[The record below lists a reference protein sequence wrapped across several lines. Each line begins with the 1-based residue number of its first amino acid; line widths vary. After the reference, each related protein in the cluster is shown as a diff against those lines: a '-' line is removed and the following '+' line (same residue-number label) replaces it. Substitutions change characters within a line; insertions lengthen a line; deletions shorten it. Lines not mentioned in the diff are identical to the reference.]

1 MSISEDSILVR
12 ETLNN
17 IQTLKKKYPKFTIE
31 RLVDVL
37 EISEKYG
44 IPLDEIRDYY
54 GFELVNKYRDFRF
67 YFCHGDKL
75 LNRETFYEFCASKW
89 YIRLTFGGCG
99 RFNFVTDTR
108 CLSDSLYYEKTNE
121 LYQAFLEKLMSY
133 CPLDYD
139 RINGEY
145 LFTVENGYRL
155 YKDFKEIYETTKT
168 AINNELKNFK
178 IKQLKAELEKLETD
192 S

>member
-31 RLVDVL
+31 RLLEVL

-44 IPLDEIRDYY
+44 IPLDEIRDYC
-54 GFELVNKYRDFRF
+54 GFELVDKYRDFRF
-67 YFCHGDKL
+67 LFCHEYTL
-75 LNRETFYEFCASKW
+75 SNRETFYEFCKSKW
-89 YIRLTFGGCG
+89 YIRLTFGGSG
-99 RFNFVTDTR
+99 RFNFVMDTGY
-108 CLSDSLYYEKTNE
+108 LSGSLYDKVNE
-121 LYQAFLEKLMSY
+121 SYQAFIERLMSY
-133 CPLDYD
+133 SPLDYD

-168 AINNELKNFK
+168 AINNELKDFK
-178 IKQLKAELEKLETD
+178 IKQLKAELEKLESD

>member
-1 MSISEDSILVR
+1 MSISEDLILVR

-31 RLVDVL
+31 RLVDAL

-44 IPLDEIRDYY
+44 IPLDEIRDYC
-54 GFELVNKYRDFRF
+54 GFELVDKYRDFKF

-75 LNRETFYEFCASKW
+75 LNRETFYKFDTSKW

-99 RFNFVTDTR
+99 IFNFVADAR

-121 LYQAFLEKLMSY
+121 LYQEVLEKLISY
-133 CPLDYD
+133 SPLDYD
-139 RINGEY
+139 RLNGEY
-145 LFTVENGYRL
+145 LFTVEDGYRL

>member
-1 MSISEDSILVR
+1 MNTSEDLALVR

-31 RLVDVL
+31 RLLDAL
-37 EISEKYG
+37 DISEKYG
-44 IPLDEIRDYY
+44 IPLDEIRDYC
-54 GFELVNKYRDFRF
+54 GFELVDKYRDFKF
-67 YFCHGDKL
+67 LFCHGYTL
-75 LNRETFYEFCASKW
+75 SNRETFYKFDASKW
-89 YIRLTFGGCG
+89 YLRLTFGGSG
-99 RFNFVTDTR
+99 RFNFIMDTR
-108 CLSDSLYYEKTNE
+108 CLSDRLYCDKANE
-121 LYQAFLEKLMSY
+121 LYQAFLEKLLSY
-133 CPLDYD
+133 SPLDYD
-139 RINGEY
+139 RFNGEY

-168 AINNELKNFK
+168 SINNELKNFK

>member
-1 MSISEDSILVR
+1 MSISEDLILVR

-31 RLVDVL
+31 RLVDAL

-44 IPLDEIRDYY
+44 IPLDEIRDYC
-54 GFELVNKYRDFRF
+54 GFELVDKYRDFKF

-75 LNRETFYEFCASKW
+75 LNKETFYKFDTSKW

-99 RFNFVTDTR
+99 RFNFVTDPR
-108 CLSDSLYYEKTNE
+108 CLYEKTNE
-121 LYQAFLEKLMSY
+121 LYQAFLEKLISY
-133 CPLDYD
+133 SPLDYD
-139 RINGEY
+139 RLNGEY

>member
-17 IQTLKKKYPKFTIE
+17 IQTLKKKYPKFTLE
-31 RLVDVL
+31 QLPDAL
-37 EISEKYG
+37 EINEKYG
-44 IPLDEIRDYY
+44 IPIDEIRYY
-54 GFELVNKYRDFRF
+54 GEYELVWKYSSFRF
-67 YFCHGDKL
+67 LVCHKYDLTNK
-75 LNRETFYEFCASKW
+75 ETFYKFDTSKW
-89 YIRLTFGGCG
+89 YIRLTFGRCG
-99 RFNFVTDTR
+99 RFNFVTDSR

-121 LYQAFLEKLMSY
+121 LYQAFLEKLISY
-133 CPLDYD
+133 SPLDYD
-139 RINGEY
+139 RLNGEY